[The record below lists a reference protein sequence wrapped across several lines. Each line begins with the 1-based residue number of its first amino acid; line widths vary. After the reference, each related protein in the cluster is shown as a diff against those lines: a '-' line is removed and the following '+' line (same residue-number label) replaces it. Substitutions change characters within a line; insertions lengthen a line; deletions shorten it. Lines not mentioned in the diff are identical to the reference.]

1 MRALIIMVVM
11 FWSACQQKG
20 TQQNPVQNSQQLKE
34 NMMDANRIMH
44 EHEEVDIENY
54 IKRAGWEMTTSP
66 TGLRYHVYEEG
77 DGKVGEE
84 GMVAIFNFETKLIN
98 GKVCYS
104 SEENGT
110 KQFLIGKPI
119 VERGLDEAMQLLKVG
134 DRAKLILPSH
144 LAFGLVGDDNCVPRK
159 AILIYDVQIIDF
171 VKPTKIN

>member
-1 MRALIIMVVM
+1 MVVM

-20 TQQNPVQNSQQLKE
+20 TQQNLVQNSQQLKE

-98 GKVCYS
+98 GKVCYN

-110 KQFLIGKPI
+110 KQFLIGKPT

-171 VKPTKIN
+171 VKPNKIN

>member
-1 MRALIIMVVM
+1 MRALIIMVLM

-20 TQQNPVQNSQQLKE
+20 TQQNSVQNSQELKE

-98 GKVCYS
+98 GKVCYN

-110 KQFLIGKPI
+110 KQFLIGKAI
-119 VERGLDEAMQLLKVG
+119 VERGLDEAMQFLKVG